1 MRIELG
7 EIEAHLL
14 AQPELREAVVATQ
27 ESSTGARL
35 VAYVVAQE
43 EGSLDTIAI
52 RERLGRQL
60 PYHMVPGVM
69 MQLEALP
76 LTLSGKIDRK
86 ALPEPEIASGESY
99 APPQGE
105 LEVELAAIWSEVLD
119 VKQVGRHDNF
129 FALGGHSLLSLKVLS
144 RLRTLK
150 EPRLNLTLRDLMTRP
165 TIAGLSKLCA
175 SLDA

>member
-1 MRIELG
+1 MVCVLSLEKLRPTFW
-7 EIEAHLL
+7 

-99 APPQGE
+99 APP
-105 LEVELAAIWSEVLD
+105 
-119 VKQVGRHDNF
+119 
-129 FALGGHSLLSLKVLS
+129 S
-144 RLRTLK
+144 R
-150 EPRLNLTLRDLMTRP
+150 
-165 TIAGLSKLCA
+165 
-175 SLDA
+175 